1 MGLRKIFNK
10 VGPLCNPCT
19 NLYGQII
26 GVSDPRLLDIIP
38 QVIPILG
45 LKNAMIVHSHDGMD
59 ELSTSSKNT
68 VICVSLQDGGYSFNK
83 TVVGPSDF
91 GMPKST
97 LNELAVKDK
106 LQSITETMRV
116 IYGIRSNKSRE
127 NIVLL
132 NSAAILLIGNIV
144 DSFKDGLSIVKQ
156 SLDDGGPQKKLRSL
170 INKYGDISKLD
181 EAERLL

>member
-1 MGLRKIFNK
+1 
-10 VGPLCNPCT
+10 
-19 NLYGQII
+19 
-26 GVSDPRLLDIIP
+26 
-38 QVIPILG
+38 
-45 LKNAMIVHSHDGMD
+45 
-59 ELSTSSKNT
+59 
-68 VICVSLQDGGYSFNK
+68 LQDGDYSFNK

-91 GMPKST
+91 GMPKSS

-144 DSFKDGLSIVKQ
+144 DSFKDGLAIVKQ